1 MEIEDED
8 DDVEVLDYDDIVD
21 DNDDARSTVQKPQ
34 AKKTN
39 TNKVTTKGKGKGK
52 AEPKGATSVS
62 KANGVNGKGRAT
74 EDEDTDEDEDIR
86 TIPRVAPPPPITA
99 QKPAI
104 SNNSL
109 VKENERLKKHLA
121 AVCDLLLSPLAVL
134 IIETLGNRR
143 ARRCHAEIQGARAAK
158 TNRS

>member
-1 MEIEDED
+1 MEDED
-8 DDVEVLDYDDIVD
+8 DDVELLEDDD
-21 DNDDARSTVQKPQ
+21 DDDDGARSTVQKPQ

-39 TNKVTTKGKGKGK
+39 TNKVMTKGKGKGK

-62 KANGVNGKGRAT
+62 KTNGVNGKGRMT
-74 EDEDTDEDEDIR
+74 EEEDTDEDEDIR
-86 TIPRVAPPPPITA
+86 TIPRVALPPPITA
-99 QKPAI
+99 QKSTI

-109 VKENERLKKHLA
+109 VKENERLKRHLA

-134 IIETLGNRR
+134 IVETLGERR
-143 ARRCHAEIQGARAAK
+143 ARRCNAKIQGARTAT